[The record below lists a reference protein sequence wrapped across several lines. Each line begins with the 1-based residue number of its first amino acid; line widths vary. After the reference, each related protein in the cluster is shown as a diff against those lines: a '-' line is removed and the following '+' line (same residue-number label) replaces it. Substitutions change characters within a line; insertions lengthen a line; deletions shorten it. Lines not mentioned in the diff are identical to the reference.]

1 MHNKIV
7 TQIADLAVTSVNV
20 PLIIVLMA
28 IGYVLKHVIKNLDNS
43 FIPIILGIVAIAIL
57 IGINIPFN
65 AQDQLL
71 GILVEAVVNTVFAT
85 LFHDQGKTFI
95 DNFINRNN
103 TDSTAQ

>member
-1 MHNKIV
+1 MQNEIV

-57 IGINIPFN
+57 IGINIPIN
-65 AQDQLL
+65 AQDQL
-71 GILVEAVVNTVFAT
+71 
-85 LFHDQGKTFI
+85 
-95 DNFINRNN
+95 R
-103 TDSTAQ
+103 

>member
-1 MHNKIV
+1 MQNEIV

-65 AQDQLL
+65 AQTQLL
-71 GILVEAVVNTVFAT
+71 GLLVEAIVNAVFAT
-85 LFHDQGKTFI
+85 VFHDQGKTFI
-95 DNFINRNN
+95 ENIVNRKNNN
-103 TDSTAQ
+103 TVQ